1 MLLSNI
7 NIYPTLNFLVLTI
20 VTSIAYRI
28 IYNLYFHP
36 LAKFRGP
43 WYSSCFSLPL
53 AIISIKRWE
62 HQWVDGL
69 IKKYGSVLSSPDNNL
84 SGDAPIRVAPE
95 MLLFPRPSAL
105 KDIYWDRSLNEKS
118 TFYGTGLF
126 GPPSLFTTLPSVEHV
141 PLRKALGA
149 APVSLML
156 IINEIQTT
164 IFLLFQLIQELFSLS
179 LTLNIQWAIG
189 DVRKDWER
197 SMDDQILLFTKIMA
211 EKAKAGETVDLCD
224 KLAEFAA
231 DIMTIF
237 SFNQPWGFVK
247 ASRDERGLLHNW
259 RETLDFIG
267 FTARFTFFRKY
278 ILSLP
283 GVASWALPEPSSQ
296 HGMGYLIHEADRAIT
311 QREYEVIVYGH
322 CTEFCSCLDARIN
335 DEPLTPLQKRSHVT
349 LLIQAG
355 ADTTGTALGA
365 IIRFLATTPGCYAK
379 ALAQIREAE
388 AKNLLSTPI
397 QDEEVRAH
405 LPYLIGAV
413 KEGMRLN
420 PSVTNWLPRIV
431 PPEGKMINGFFVP
444 GGMDVTSQ
452 AMVVQRDPILFG
464 PDPDV
469 FRPERWMDGQDV
481 ELEHGMFIFGVGPRV
496 CLGKEIALMET
507 YKLVSEVG
515 DRWILGGR
523 EKGKEKGKEKEGS
536 VRTLVIVRRFDI
548 EVIEK
553 GTYISAGGI
562 SYNEG
567 FIVKMHPQTVD

>member
-69 IKKYGSVLSSPDNNL
+69 IKKYGR
-84 SGDAPIRVAPE
+84 DAPIRVAPE

-149 APVSLML
+149 AP
-156 IINEIQTT
+156 
-164 IFLLFQLIQELFSLS
+164 
-179 LTLNIQWAIG
+179 WAIG

-311 QREYEVIVYGH
+311 QREYEVCQGLYPEKPDFLQH
-322 CTEFCSCLDARIN
+322 CLDARIN

-507 YKLVSEVG
+507 YKLVSE
-515 DRWILGGR
+515 
-523 EKGKEKGKEKEGS
+523 
-536 VRTLVIVRRFDI
+536 IVRRFDI